1 MLYRYNNSR
10 RECGDCGVPLF
21 DHEHVV
27 CSICEENELEGDL
40 EEEEYG
46 EDLD

>member
-1 MLYRYNNSR
+1 MPDKQAPS
-10 RECGDCGVPLF
+10 RECNVCGVPLF
-21 DHEHVV
+21 DEELYL